1 MESGLQGNFIL
12 DASATCGG
20 ETSSAIVPRT
30 EPSYVVRHRIYTRD
44 AVTIT
49 GTFLVV
55 CSNLLI
61 AFSSVDVSL
70 KRAFLLVF
78 GRQSFSSRLT
88 GAVDAATEVPP

>member
-1 MESGLQGNFIL
+1 MTLPGLVAAEDQALCPPGQSRH
-12 DASATCGG
+12 AWCG
-20 ETSSAIVPRT
+20 T
-30 EPSYVVRHRIYTRD
+30 RIYTRGE

-49 GTFLVV
+49 DTFFVV